1 MRRTLL
7 IAFAAVAV
15 TASPAFAEKL
25 PQLDPVWFAS
35 QLFWLAIT
43 FTALVV
49 VVRFRVAP
57 GVGSVLEQRKTVL
70 ERELHEA
77 ESFKAS
83 AEATRGNF
91 EEAMFEARQ
100 KSTTMLTEAKRQIA
114 AETGAG
120 EAKHAAEIAARI
132 TATEQQAA
140 KAVRHAIA
148 ESGAS
153 VAGLVEAMTEKLLG
167 QSVEQSEAQR
177 AVKKVA

>member
-1 MRRTLL
+1 MRRILL
-7 IAFAAVAV
+7 ITPLAVTV

-25 PQLDPVWFAS
+25 PQLDPGWFAS

-43 FTALVV
+43 FTALIFI
-49 VVRFRVAP
+49 VRFKVAP
-57 GVGSVLEQRKTVL
+57 GVGNVLEERKTTL

-83 AEATRGNF
+83 AEATKGNF
-91 EEAMFEARQ
+91 EEAMLEARE
-100 KSTTMLTEAKRQIA
+100 KSSAMLAEAKREIA
-114 AETGAG
+114 AEISAG

-140 KAVRHAIA
+140 KAVRQAIA
-148 ESGAS
+148 GSDGS
-153 VAGLVEAMTEKLLG
+153 VAGLVEAMAEKLLG
-167 QSVEQSEAQR
+167 QAVGQSEAQG